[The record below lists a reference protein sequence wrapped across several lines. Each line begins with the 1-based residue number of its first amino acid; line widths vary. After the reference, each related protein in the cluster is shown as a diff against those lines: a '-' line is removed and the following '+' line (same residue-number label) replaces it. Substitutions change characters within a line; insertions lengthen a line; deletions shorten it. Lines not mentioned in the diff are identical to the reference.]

1 MIASILSSAR
11 YERVLKLL
19 DQERKVILNGPLG
32 ELGALV
38 ERREAAV
45 AEILEGEAALPEA
58 FLAALK
64 AKAERN
70 SRLLLASLAGV
81 RSAAEQIARIR
92 AAQDKLRTY
101 SADGQPVEVQQ
112 PTISRDKRA

>member
-1 MIASILSSAR
+1 MIGSMLTSTR

-19 DQERKVILNGPLG
+19 DQERKVILNGPLS

-45 AEILEGEAALPEA
+45 AEILEGEAELPEA

-81 RSAAEQIARIR
+81 RSGADQVARIH
-92 AAQDKLRTY
+92 AARERLRTY
-101 SADGQPVEVQQ
+101 SADGQPVEVRQ
-112 PTISRDKRA
+112 PVITRDQRA